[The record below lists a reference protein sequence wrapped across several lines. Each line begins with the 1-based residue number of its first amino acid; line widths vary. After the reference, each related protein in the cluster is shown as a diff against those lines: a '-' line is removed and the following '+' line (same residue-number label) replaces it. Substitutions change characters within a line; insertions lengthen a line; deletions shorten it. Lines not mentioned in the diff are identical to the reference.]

1 VADDKGT
8 ATPNDPEALVY
19 KRPPQH
25 YFVWQK
31 AEGIPIHETFYV
43 KDLADVEVAPWPRFG
58 GNGCFVNL
66 TDSFLVGAYVLEIPP
81 GQALEPMHHM
91 FEGTTYVISGRG
103 ETEISLP
110 GAESQTVH
118 WQERSLFAPPL
129 NTTYRHRNLDPTRP
143 ARLLVVNNAPLV
155 MSLFHDE
162 DFVFGSDHAFTK
174 RYDGAEDYFDP
185 VPEYLGSRL
194 SRVNFVPDVREFEL
208 INWEMRGK
216 GAKTSFLSLSDNTI
230 AAHISSFE
238 VGTYKKAHRHGAGAH
253 VVMLDGE
260 GYSLLWEDGKPR
272 QRVEWQAG
280 TMFAPPEWWWH
291 QHFNTGPTPARYL
304 AIRNNNPEHPLR
316 MGLPRFSDAGGGMTQ
331 FGKAQIEF
339 EEEDPVIYRDYAAEL
354 ARKGI
359 EIKQAPPGES
369 AT

>member
-1 VADDKGT
+1 MAANEKGG
-8 ATPNDPEALVY
+8 AAPNDPESLVF
-19 KRPPQH
+19 KKPPQY

-31 AEGIPIHETFYV
+31 DEGIPIHDTFYV
-43 KDLADVEVAPWPRFG
+43 EDLADAEVAPWDRVG
-58 GNGCFVNL
+58 GNGCFINL
-66 TDSFLVGAYVLEIPP
+66 TDSFLVVSYVLEIPP
-81 GQALEPMHHM
+81 GKALNQVHHM
-91 FEGTTYVISGRG
+91 FEGTTYVIEGRG
-103 ETEISLP
+103 ETEITQS
-110 GAESQTVH
+110 GASPQTIQ

-129 NTTYRHRNLDPTRP
+129 NTSYRHRNLDADRP

-155 MSLFHDE
+155 MSVFHDT
-162 DFVFGSDHAFTK
+162 DFVFGNDHAFTK

-194 SRVNFVPDVREFEL
+194 SRINFIPDVREFEL

-260 GYSLLWEDGKPR
+260 GYSLLWEDGKER
-272 QRVEWQAG
+272 ERVEWHAG
-280 TMFAPPEWWWH
+280 TMFAPPEWWYH
-291 QHFNTGPTPARYL
+291 QHFNTGSEPARYL
-304 AIRNNNPEHPLR
+304 AIRNNNPENPVR
-316 MGLPRFSDAGGGMTQ
+316 MGLPGFGHAAGGMTQ

-339 EEEDPVIYRDYAAEL
+339 EDEDPVIYQDYAAEL
-354 ARKGI
+354 ARKGV
-359 EIKQAPPGES
+359 EIKQERP
-369 AT
+369 